1 RCRRPKAASSPP
13 TSTAACAAWSA
24 CTWPATRAAIR
35 GRTGWPSRRTR
46 PTCRPTRSRRTSPPS
61 CAARPRT
68 TASGPNWCASSTR
81 STAACWSTAPAS
93 GTWRCRAC
101 APSTGSSST
110 SRPATWKPT
119 GDRPGSVPDPR
130 GDRRGGGRGRL
141 AGVVRAWARRLP
153 GAAAACPHGVAVAL
167 FVEAVLVGLLAARL
181 GYVLRWWPEYAA
193 APMSI
198 VAIGDGG
205 FLWWAGL
212 PTAVAFAWWHTGKR
226 LPLRRPLLAGIAA
239 GMLAW
244 AAFNGL
250 LLLMQRSP
258 PPLPAFELA
267 TLDGSPTTLAAH
279 AGRPVVLNLWAT
291 WCPPCRREMPV
302 LAEAQAK
309 YPGVAF
315 LPVNQGEDC
324 GTLGGFLDGQG
335 LAFEHLLL
343 DPHSRT
349 MLGTG
354 TRGLP
359 T

>member
-1 RCRRPKAASSPP
+1 MTGLGPFPIHAVIAAL
-13 TSTAACAAWSA
+13 
-24 CTWPATRAAIR
+24 ATLS
-35 GRTGWPSRRTR
+35 GW
-46 PTCRPTRSRRTSPPS
+46 
-61 CAARPRT
+61 
-68 TASGPNWCASSTR
+68 
-81 STAACWSTAPAS
+81 
-93 GTWRCRAC
+93 
-101 APSTGSSST
+101 
-110 SRPATWKPT
+110 
-119 GDRPGSVPDPR
+119 
-130 GDRRGGGRGRL
+130 L
-141 AGVVRAWARRLP
+141 VVRAWARRLP
-153 GAAAACPHGVAVAL
+153 EAPDPADVPHAAAADPAGPPAAPDARPQRIAPAL
-167 FVEAVLVGLLAARL
+167 FVDAVLIGLLAARL
-181 GYVLRWWPEYAA
+181 GYVLLWWPEYMA
-193 APMSI
+193 APRSI
-198 VAIGDGG
+198 IAIGDGG

-212 PTAVAFAWWHTGKR
+212 AVALAFAWWRTGKR

-250 LLLMQRSP
+250 LLMMQRSA

-315 LPVNQGEDC
+315 VLVNQGEDR
-324 GTLGGFLDGQG
+324 GTIGGFLAGQG
-335 LAFEHLLL
+335 LAFEHMLL

-349 MLGTG
+349 MLETG

-359 T
+359 TTLFFDARGRLVDTHMGELTRASLADALHRRFGESPTPPPRDVVGP